1 MHSAANLQSLPLN
14 FAAGAR
20 DGNRFKINKYPILAA
35 KINQFPSSDNNNI
48 SWLIKLNDGNGDIVL
63 NGKPEYQLKNYP
75 NVYAWDIKALSN
87 WDGTKETNLQFVIE
101 STNGEANDLKDI
113 QMKYDWIKT
122 YESMNALLSDLDNQT
137 GIINNQA
144 SDSDIKYTISQ
155 GILKVTKYSNII
167 ENLAIYDTRGSKMKQ
182 STKQNDIDINGL
194 IHGIYI
200 LKINNL
206 HSIKISI

>member
-1 MHSAANLQSLPLN
+1 
-14 FAAGAR
+14 
-20 DGNRFKINKYPILAA
+20 
-35 KINQFPSSDNNNI
+35 
-48 SWLIKLNDGNGDIVL
+48 
-63 NGKPEYQLKNYP
+63 
-75 NVYAWDIKALSN
+75 
-87 WDGTKETNLQFVIE
+87 
-101 STNGEANDLKDI
+101 
-113 QMKYDWIKT
+113 MKYDWIKT